1 MRTFHRLRLFF
12 LVITPTLAILHF
24 YTYYSVETWHPHQK
38 HIQAF
43 ATRYRKLGSEYAFG
57 GGGRN

>member
-1 MRTFHRLRLFF
+1 MIAMSKLK
-12 LVITPTLAILHF
+12 
-24 YTYYSVETWHPHQK
+24 HPHQK

-57 GGGRN
+57 GGGRICTAVHNNFQTTSTNTEKLS